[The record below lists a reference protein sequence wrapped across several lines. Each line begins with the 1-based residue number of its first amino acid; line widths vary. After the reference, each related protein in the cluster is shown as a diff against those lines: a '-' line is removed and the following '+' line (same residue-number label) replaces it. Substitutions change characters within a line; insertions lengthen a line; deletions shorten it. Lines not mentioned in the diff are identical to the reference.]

1 MGWDSWLGPSVEAPR
16 ALTCPVPCLVQAYL
30 LMATVIFLPYVSKVA
45 GWCRARLVGRCQ
57 AGLECGVLGLPPGRA
72 GHGPGRR
79 RPCGAS

>member
-1 MGWDSWLGPSVEAPR
+1 MGFLAGPLGGGTTRPDV
-16 ALTCPVPCLVQAYL
+16 PVPCLVQAYL

-72 GHGPGRR
+72 GHGLGRR